1 MAIDRGVFA
10 VAKTKAVRAPGAR
23 IVAANGDGRQ
33 RNARDDDGHDSRS
46 ANPLFIASIGKAF
59 EVLERLA
66 DIGRPVGLTELCQHT
81 SLSRSALQRITH
93 TLTALGYLRQDPKTR
108 AFTLSGKVLHLSHAM
123 LSSDSLRDR
132 ALPHLEDL
140 NRRTAETV
148 NLMEMEGD
156 EIVYVVRFP
165 GFRSVSVDLHVGSRL
180 PIHCSAAGRAILA
193 EMDIDDAMRLLARVP
208 RRAMTPHTL
217 TELSDLRT
225 ALQTARK
232 RGYALN
238 DQESFIGDISIA
250 KAILNRQ
257 REAIGAVNIAV
268 STSRWT
274 VEETLRQL
282 LPQLLVT
289 ARAIERDVNAR

>member
-1 MAIDRGVFA
+1 MAKAKAARGS
-10 VAKTKAVRAPGAR
+10 KARA
-23 IVAANGDGRQ
+23 AASGN
-33 RNARDDDGHDSRS
+33 DDGDQRDRSDEDGRS

-66 DIGRPVGLTELCQHT
+66 DIGRPVGLTELCQHA

-148 NLMEMEGD
+148 NLMEMEAD

-193 EMDIDDAMRLLARVP
+193 EMDLDDAMRLLARVP

-217 TELSDLRT
+217 TELPDLRS

-257 REAIGAVNIAV
+257 REPIGAVNIAV
-268 STSRWT
+268 PTSRWT
-274 VEETLRQL
+274 VDETLRQL

>member
-1 MAIDRGVFA
+1 MGTA
-10 VAKTKAVRAPGAR
+10 KAVRGSKAR
-23 IVAANGDGRQ
+23 SVGANGGGRHRDQ
-33 RNARDDDGHDSRS
+33 RSNERGDERGDDSRS

-66 DIGRPVGLTELCQHT
+66 DIGRPVGLTELCEHA

-165 GFRSVSVDLHVGSRL
+165 GFRAVSVDLHVGSRL

-208 RRAMTPHTL
+208 RRAMTPHTR

-257 REAIGAVNIAV
+257 REPIGAVNIAV